1 MTRKEFSIVLVDD
14 DPKYADLLRHQLR
27 SFQNKSFNIT
37 WISDPSTVLPSLKSD
52 KIIDLVLM
60 DYFLPGT
67 TGIEIIKKIYEE
79 KVRIPIIL
87 LTSNRDFKI
96 AIEAMKYGVEDY
108 ILKEEAANTL
118 LPRSIIN
125 VIERFELARRIEQ
138 AEKED
143 LISKKKIEAIQ
154 ELVVTMC
161 HEFNNPLA
169 AIKISSDI
177 LVRHALS
184 DEQKQILAKLN
195 SNITLLEKQ
204 IVKLRDLNIK
214 S

>member
-1 MTRKEFSIVLVDD
+1 MTKKEFRIALVDD
-14 DPKYADLLRHQLR
+14 DPKYADIISHQLS
-27 SFQNKSFNIT
+27 SFQDKSFTVT
-37 WISDPSTVLPSLKSD
+37 WISDPAEVLPILKSD

-60 DYFLPGT
+60 DYFLPGI

-108 ILKEEAANTL
+108 ILKEDAANTM

-125 VIERFELARRIEQ
+125 VIERFELARKIEQ

-143 LISKKKIEAIQ
+143 LISRKKIEAIQ

-177 LVRHALS
+177 LSRHALTS
-184 DEQKQILAKLN
+184 EQKDIIKKLN
-195 SNITLLEKQ
+195 GNITLLEKQ
-204 IVKLRDLNIK
+204 IVKLRDLNMQ
-214 S
+214 

>member
-1 MTRKEFSIVLVDD
+1 MEKNEFCVLLVDD
-14 DPKYADLLRHQLR
+14 DPKYADIIKHQLT
-27 SFQNKSFNIT
+27 SFKNKSFTVT
-37 WISDPSTVLPSLKSD
+37 WISEPAEVLPFLKSD
-52 KIIDLVLM
+52 KKSDLVLM

-67 TGIEIIKKIYEE
+67 TGIDIIKKIYEE
-79 KVRIPIIL
+79 KIRVPIIL

-108 ILKEEAANTL
+108 ILKEDAANTL

-125 VIERFELARRIEQ
+125 VVERFELARKIEQ

-143 LISKKKIEAIQ
+143 LLSRKKIEAIQ

-177 LVRHALS
+177 LSRQALTT
-184 DEQKQILAKLN
+184 EQKDIIKKLN
-195 SNITLLEKQ
+195 INITLLEKQ
-204 IVKLRDLNIK
+204 IVTLRDLNAK
-214 S
+214 Q

>member
-1 MTRKEFSIVLVDD
+1 ME
-14 DPKYADLLRHQLR
+14 Y
-27 SFQNKSFNIT
+27 
-37 WISDPSTVLPSLKSD
+37 
-52 KIIDLVLM
+52 
-60 DYFLPGT
+60 
-67 TGIEIIKKIYEE
+67 IEIIKKIYEE
-79 KVRIPIIL
+79 KIRIPIIL

-108 ILKEEAANTL
+108 ILKEDAADTM

-125 VIERFELARRIEQ
+125 VIERFELARRIEN

-143 LISKKKIEAIQ
+143 LISKNNIAAIQ

-177 LVRHALS
+177 LSRHALTN
-184 DEQKQILAKLN
+184 EQKQTLAKLN

-204 IVKLRDLNIK
+204 IVKLRDLNMEK
-214 S
+214 